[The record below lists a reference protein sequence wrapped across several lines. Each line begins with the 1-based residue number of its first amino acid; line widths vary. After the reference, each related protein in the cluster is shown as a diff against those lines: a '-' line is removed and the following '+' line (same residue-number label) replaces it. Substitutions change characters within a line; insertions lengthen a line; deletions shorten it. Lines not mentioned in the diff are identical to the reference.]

1 MQCYASL
8 CLTLAHSLNPLT
20 FVTAI
25 VQEAFLFQTTM
36 KTRKVQLFFLLILLV
51 IILVALVTYTDITG
65 IHVTWLSSLTPE
77 NKGHTVS
84 VKYDNETMSLYLQRY
99 EDPGPCVDPACNT
112 TFLPPRA
119 RLQRLVSTQ
128 YNVSSRHL
136 EVLRSLGARVPPAD
150 LVFLTAASEDHFD
163 ESQGV
168 IRDLHEKVFP
178 WLTNNTNYSYN
189 LIYYDLGLANKSL
202 ALAHSSHSKLLM
214 WMDAS
219 VRFKS
224 GDVSLII
231 QRVMADGFF
240 IQRDGWMMPRHV
252 MPVMLQYFHT
262 EACLL
267 APFYEVE
274 ANFFV
279 VKNEPLMSKVVLDPW
294 VACAFAPRCVYPG
307 DDWRKLLPC
316 HGDKRGYSVC
326 HRFDQ
331 AALGVILVTLF
342 DFKLSHLVVPDN
354 NVYIWR
360 DDKATKMNRKRKLF
374 LMFILLVITYVALM
388 TYTNGTGIPRPWL
401 SFQTPQTK
409 DDIVSA
415 EYDNDLISMYL
426 QRWKDGGP
434 CVDPACNTTFLPPR
448 ARLHRLVSTQYN
460 VSSRHLEVLRSLG
473 ARVPPADLV
482 FLTAASEDHFD
493 ESQGV
498 IRDLHEK
505 VFPWLTSN
513 TNYSYNL
520 IYYDLGL
527 ANKSLALLTKY
538 CRCHVLSFPFQSLPE
553 VFKNLR
559 TYQWKPVLIKA
570 HSPHSKLLMW
580 MDASV
585 RFKSGDVSL
594 IIQRVMADGFFIQ
607 HNNYMMPRHV
617 MPVMLQYF
625 HTEAC
630 LLAPFY
636 EAGANFFVV
645 KNEPLMSKVVLDPWV
660 ACAFAPR
667 CVYPGDDWSKLLT
680 CPLYKRGYSL
690 CHRLVVEDLHI
701 PPVRKCKFTKLPKD
715 TFTTGLV
722 IIKVHYAAILYKAA
736 EGHFANRTCNN
747 KGTLYRHTCSSQI
760 PDPVWILLF
769 TKLPKDT
776 FTTGLGIIKV
786 HYAAIHGGPCVD
798 PACNTTFLPP
808 RARLQRLVST
818 QYNVS
823 SRHLEVL
830 SSLGARGPPAD
841 LVFLTAASE
850 NHFEESQGVIREL
863 HEKVFPWL
871 TNNTNYSYN
880 FIYYDLGLANKSLA
894 LLTKYCRCHVLSFPF
909 QSLPEVFKNL
919 KTYQWKP
926 VIVKAHSP
934 HSKILMWMDASIR
947 FKSGNVSLVIKRVM
961 ADGFFMKHA
970 IHMMP
975 RHVMPE
981 MLQYFHTEACLL
993 APFYE
998 AAAYFFVVKN
1008 EPLMSKVVLDPWVAC
1023 AFAPR
1028 CVYPGDDWRK
1038 LLACPRDKSG
1048 YSLCHRFDQAAL
1060 GVILVTLFDFKS
1072 TQLAVPVNNV
1082 YTQRGNRVKYFPD
1095 TL

>member
-25 VQEAFLFQTTM
+25 VQTTM

-99 EDPGPCVDPACNT
+99 EVLNAAKGHFASRICDNKDPGPCVDPACNT

-189 LIYYDLGLANKSL
+189 L
-202 ALAHSSHSKLLM
+202 
-214 WMDAS
+214 
-219 VRFKS
+219 
-224 GDVSLII
+224 
-231 QRVMADGFF
+231 
-240 IQRDGWMMPRHV
+240 
-252 MPVMLQYFHT
+252 
-262 EACLL
+262 
-267 APFYEVE
+267 
-274 ANFFV
+274 
-279 VKNEPLMSKVVLDPW
+279 
-294 VACAFAPRCVYPG
+294 
-307 DDWRKLLPC
+307 
-316 HGDKRGYSVC
+316 
-326 HRFDQ
+326 
-331 AALGVILVTLF
+331 
-342 DFKLSHLVVPDN
+342 
-354 NVYIWR
+354 
-360 DDKATKMNRKRKLF
+360 
-374 LMFILLVITYVALM
+374 
-388 TYTNGTGIPRPWL
+388 
-401 SFQTPQTK
+401 
-409 DDIVSA
+409 
-415 EYDNDLISMYL
+415 
-426 QRWKDGGP
+426 
-434 CVDPACNTTFLPPR
+434 
-448 ARLHRLVSTQYN
+448 
-460 VSSRHLEVLRSLG
+460 
-473 ARVPPADLV
+473 
-482 FLTAASEDHFD
+482 
-493 ESQGV
+493 
-498 IRDLHEK
+498 
-505 VFPWLTSN
+505 
-513 TNYSYNL
+513 
-520 IYYDLGL
+520 
-527 ANKSLALLTKY
+527 
-538 CRCHVLSFPFQSLPE
+538 
-553 VFKNLR
+553 
-559 TYQWKPVLIKA
+559 
-570 HSPHSKLLMW
+570 
-580 MDASV
+580 
-585 RFKSGDVSL
+585 
-594 IIQRVMADGFFIQ
+594 
-607 HNNYMMPRHV
+607 
-617 MPVMLQYF
+617 
-625 HTEAC
+625 
-630 LLAPFY
+630 
-636 EAGANFFVV
+636 
-645 KNEPLMSKVVLDPWV
+645 
-660 ACAFAPR
+660 
-667 CVYPGDDWSKLLT
+667 
-680 CPLYKRGYSL
+680 
-690 CHRLVVEDLHI
+690 
-701 PPVRKCKFTKLPKD
+701 
-715 TFTTGLV
+715 
-722 IIKVHYAAILYKAA
+722 
-736 EGHFANRTCNN
+736 
-747 KGTLYRHTCSSQI
+747 
-760 PDPVWILLF
+760 
-769 TKLPKDT
+769 
-776 FTTGLGIIKV
+776 
-786 HYAAIHGGPCVD
+786 
-798 PACNTTFLPP
+798 
-808 RARLQRLVST
+808 
-818 QYNVS
+818 
-823 SRHLEVL
+823 
-830 SSLGARGPPAD
+830 
-841 LVFLTAASE
+841 
-850 NHFEESQGVIREL
+850 
-863 HEKVFPWL
+863 
-871 TNNTNYSYN
+871 
-880 FIYYDLGLANKSLA
+880 IYYDLGLANKSLA